1 MKFLLTGHLV
11 ACIISVTLLSGCATS
26 VDNQQD
32 GKVKHE
38 GYLTYVNKDRYAGEM
53 IDGYSMINPTVSDP
67 ETIIKLMDASGVSRT
82 LLSRKGLRMDKKV
95 ADLAKLHP
103 NRVVPLLA
111 VSNINYYNYTDKL
124 VSDIEFYE
132 DAIWYMMESNQYAG
146 LGDLHVYRP
155 EGTYHAKTV
164 EMRLNDPII
173 EYVSG
178 IAAEHNWPLI
188 FMLQFSTMPK
198 DKRDSYLD
206 ELSIFLDKHRDI
218 NIVLVHSGGL
228 KIKEVQ
234 KLISTHKNI
243 YFFLSFALEEY
254 SKTRM
259 KPNIAIDWFGLKP
272 EWKTILENHSDR
284 FIFSLYNF
292 AGIDWNDETYPERV
306 ELWRRALAMIP
317 PQAAEN
323 IAYKNAIRL
332 WTLD

>member
-1 MKFLLTGHLV
+1 
-11 ACIISVTLLSGCATS
+11 
-26 VDNQQD
+26 
-32 GKVKHE
+32 
-38 GYLTYVNKDRYAGEM
+38 
-53 IDGYSMINPTVSDP
+53 
-67 ETIIKLMDASGVSRT
+67 
-82 LLSRKGLRMDKKV
+82 
-95 ADLAKLHP
+95 
-103 NRVVPLLA
+103 
-111 VSNINYYNYTDKL
+111 
-124 VSDIEFYE
+124 
-132 DAIWYMMESNQYAG
+132 
-146 LGDLHVYRP
+146 
-155 EGTYHAKTV
+155 
-164 EMRLNDPII
+164 
-173 EYVSG
+173 
-178 IAAEHNWPLI
+178 
-188 FMLQFSTMPK
+188 MLQFSTMPK

-228 KIKEVQ
+228 EIKEAQ
-234 KLISTHKNI
+234 KLISSHENI

-323 IAYKNAIRL
+323 IAYKNAVRL
-332 WTLD
+332 WALD